1 MSWGLVGRRCGH
13 WCKMLTPKRFLQGYA
28 YYLSEADFE
37 RELSKLRYLLMEY
50 VALGALG
57 GTLFSLVFYVIM
69 YFIRRIG

>member
-1 MSWGLVGRRCGH
+1 
-13 WCKMLTPKRFLQGYA
+13 MLTPKRFLQGYA

-57 GTLFSLVFYVIM
+57 GTLFSL
-69 YFIRRIG
+69 